1 MDIMSSERVWEG
13 PFGQGWMLD
22 PGWWR
27 WVEGKWMR

>member
-1 MDIMSSERVWEG
+1 MDIMSGERVWEG

-22 PGWWR
+22 PGLG